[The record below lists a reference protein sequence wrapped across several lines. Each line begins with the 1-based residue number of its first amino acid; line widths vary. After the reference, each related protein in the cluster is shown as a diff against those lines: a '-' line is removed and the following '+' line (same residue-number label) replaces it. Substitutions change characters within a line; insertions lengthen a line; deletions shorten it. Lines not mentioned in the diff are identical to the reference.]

1 MAFSPER
8 LSFFKLAT
16 VGTPM
21 YDDPETVKNNVLEK
35 KGDEIGVAPTLNM
48 SYEECPTANSTIS
61 APVKATHSDQTFA
74 MQDGTEDEYS
84 GILNES
90 RYIRVKSIYSPL
102 RSSLLSFRDTDDS
115 KKALLEICQFVYVL
129 FLLSSTQ
136 NIDNDTFDGHMQL
149 TKDAFTALGQDTT
162 RIDEIGKLFGEDF
175 PPARIHT
182 LKEKLKRGKGAAV
195 KFKQIDKIAV
205 LERKLADVE
214 SGVKYVQTEFTHV
227 MTSMEGLLLEMKAIK
242 ADIAMQAESSKGKA
256 KWL

>member
-102 RSSLLSFRDTDDS
+102 RSSLLSFRD
-115 KKALLEICQFVYVL
+115 
-129 FLLSSTQ
+129 
-136 NIDNDTFDGHMQL
+136 MM
-149 TKDAFTALGQDTT
+149 
-162 RIDEIGKLFGEDF
+162 
-175 PPARIHT
+175 T
-182 LKEKLKRGKGAAV
+182 LKRLSLKFA
-195 KFKQIDKIAV
+195 
-205 LERKLADVE
+205 
-214 SGVKYVQTEFTHV
+214 
-227 MTSMEGLLLEMKAIK
+227 
-242 ADIAMQAESSKGKA
+242 SSYMSSFS
-256 KWL
+256 